1 VGQIIVLASAVY
13 YENRVLLAVA
23 PWALLASVLFF
34 YWLLPDSKYHQSRIH
49 PLITQRVSTMLRV
62 GFITCVFNALAW
74 LSLEVD
80 PYAPAY
86 YALLWLLPIFTSFSF
101 FMILRQLVQHGNAD
115 RGWLTNTRAFFVGR
129 FINFSVFP
137 IGQEYHL
144 PHHLFASVP
153 HYRLKE
159 LHEALLEYPEYRDE
173 AVRVHGYFLSPEH
186 PQSHPTVLD
195 VLGPDYAPREFHGVH
210 IDNSVLEDDEV
221 EEKEKIL
228 QEGEAEVLR
237 LAEQRQN

>member
-1 VGQIIVLASAVY
+1 MISQRLA
-13 YENRVLLAVA
+13 
-23 PWALLASVLFF
+23 
-34 YWLLPDSKYHQSRIH
+34 
-49 PLITQRVSTMLRV
+49 TMLRV
-62 GFITCVFNALAW
+62 GFITCVFNVLAW

-80 PYAPAY
+80 PWAPLY
-86 YALLWLLPIFTSFSF
+86 YVLLWLFPLFTSFSF

-115 RGWLTNTRAFFVGR
+115 RGWLTNTRVFFVGR

-159 LHEALLEYPEYRDE
+159 LNEALLEYPEYQE
-173 AVRVHGYFLSPEH
+173 QAVHVHGYFLSPEH

-195 VLGPDYAPREFHGVH
+195 VLGPDYAPHEFHGIH

-228 QEGEAEVLR
+228 QEGEAIR
-237 LAEQRQN
+237 KQA